1 MKIFPAV
8 MLSSG
13 YGALDLRERK
23 RADGGLERERAE
35 KEKESFDFA
44 RERWCL
50 GGGLKFFR
58 GIFVF
63 SGV

>member
-1 MKIFPAV
+1 MFENFSVGDAKQWLWSF
-8 MLSSG
+8 
-13 YGALDLRERK
+13 
-23 RADGGLERERAE
+23 GLERKKESRWWFGERE
-35 KEKESFDFA
+35 QKRRKSFDFA